1 VNNDNDDTTNTLYC
15 HDGAVP
21 NSTEPLGR
29 MNPSVS
35 SMRGFILPLRIPQRQ
50 YHVRLLCWVLLCLLM
65 TRLWIEAKDIESS
78 LSVECRMDGTC
89 DSNSPSS
96 PSKLSSQAV
105 SQRARDAPKSQVCS
119 LWMAESSIPGAGW
132 GIFAGT
138 AIPAGQ
144 ELGSDVVI
152 QYVDARHQAELQKA
166 VHDKPVPKI
175 LLSSYFWKSIE
186 THAYFDADQVESI
199 VPGLGMLANG
209 HLGLANVEQA
219 ACRDLRSTVPRA
231 DPRAGAQSHY
241 NDCVFRSTRPI
252 PAGHEIYVDYGSH
265 WFTRRPHLFGE
276 DVPLADDY
284 TSANDIVQQWQRL
297 IHTTKAGH
305 YSDELAS
312 DLWRVMVQGVV
323 RPHASSRLL
332 RALLPLA
339 SHDAASVNYTSH
351 RGSVAYFSVP
361 NAIRSTDWL
370 TEHGWC
376 LDQVQAEPRSSLSH
390 GTTGSSNNN
399 PKLHRPSFER
409 TVVARLDMA
418 AGEVVAP
425 APLIH
430 LSRQH
435 TDLLWVEAATA
446 QGKDPSSS
454 PTVMW
459 RGHQLLLNYC
469 YGHASSS
476 LLLFPYSPLVNLVQ
490 PADPLKNQTANVA
503 LRWSKRMPHP
513 EWLEF
518 NVSTL
523 LQQYNNQSGL
533 LMEFYALRDIVA
545 GEQILLDFGAS
556 WQTAWEE
563 HVRTWER
570 SEATAHRT
578 NHNTTV
584 VEYRSA
590 FEYLQEC
597 NENATPHDRHDCW
610 YHTPTWI
617 DTRCWVDLPT
627 QLPLDQQENDT
638 APAWRVWQPPQDDD
652 EASRML
658 DDTLACQVL
667 QFDRDNGTY
676 RVRVQRNQW
685 LSVKKGVLVRNV
697 PRSAFTLVDKPY
709 TGDQF
714 LRRAFR
720 HEISLPD
727 AMVPT
732 NWRDL
737 DDPEPDE
744 TCGLFMAESSIPNAG
759 LGIYS
764 ARNVS
769 KGDQIF
775 YDDLALHVQD
785 FERNAKLR
793 KRAHN
798 ESDDDTDTGAGEWLL
813 DNYYWNAKTSM
824 GNFDADDVQSII
836 PGFGA

>member
-1 VNNDNDDTTNTLYC
+1 VDDDDTIKTLY
-15 HDGAVP
+15 
-21 NSTEPLGR
+21 STEPLGR
-29 MNPSVS
+29 MNPSGS
-35 SMRGFILPLRIPQRQ
+35 STGRFMSLRIPQRQ
-50 YHVRLLCWVLLCLLM
+50 RHRRPRFRPHTNVRLLCWVLVCLFM
-65 TRLWIEAKDIESS
+65 ARLLIEAKDTESS

-89 DSNSPSS
+89 ASNSPTS
-96 PSKLSSQAV
+96 PTKLSYQKIV
-105 SQRARDAPKSQVCS
+105 PNQARDAPKSQVCS

-138 AIPAGQ
+138 AIPAGH
-144 ELGSDVVI
+144 ELGGDVVI
-152 QYVDARHQAELQKA
+152 QYVDAGHQALLQQA
-166 VHDKPVPKI
+166 VHDKTVPKM
-175 LLSSYFWKSIE
+175 LLYSYFWKSIE

-219 ACRDLRSTVPRA
+219 ACRDLRLTVPRT
-231 DPRAGAQSHY
+231 DPRAGARSHY
-241 NDCVFRSTRPI
+241 NDCVFRSSRPI

-284 TSANDIVQQWQRL
+284 ASANDIVQQWQRL
-297 IHTTKAGH
+297 VQTKSG
-305 YSDELAS
+305 YGEMAS
-312 DLWRVMVQGVV
+312 DLWHALVQGVI

-351 RGSVAYFSVP
+351 HGSVAYLSVP

-376 LDQVQAEPRSSLSH
+376 LDRVQVKPRSSLGH
-390 GTTGSSNNN
+390 GTAGSSNNN
-399 PKLHRPSFER
+399 PKLHRPPFER
-409 TVVARLDMA
+409 TVVARLDIA

-435 TDLLWVEAATA
+435 TDLLWVEAAAA
-446 QGKDPSSS
+446 QATDASSS

-476 LLLFPYSPLVNLVQ
+476 LLLFPYSPLVNLVH

-523 LQQYNNQSGL
+523 LQQYSNQSGL
-533 LMEFYALRDIVA
+533 LMEFYALRNIVA
-545 GEQILLDFGAS
+545 GEEILLDYGAS

-570 SEATAHRT
+570 SEATARRT
-578 NHNTTV
+578 NHNASV
-584 VEYRSA
+584 VEYRNA
-590 FEYLQEC
+590 FKYLQEC
-597 NENATPHDRHDCW
+597 NENATKHDLYDCW

-617 DTRCWVDLPT
+617 DTRCWMDLPT
-627 QLPLDQQENDT
+627 RLPLDQQENDT
-638 APAWRVWQPPQDDD
+638 TPAWRVWRPPQDDD
-652 EASRML
+652 EAYRML
-658 DDTLACQVL
+658 DDSLACQVL
-667 QFDRDNGTY
+667 QFDPDHGTY

-685 LSVKKGVLVRNV
+685 LAVKKGVLVRNV
-697 PRSAFTLVDKPY
+697 PRSAFTLVDQPY
-709 TGDQF
+709 TSDQF
-714 LRRAFR
+714 MRRAFR

-732 NWRDL
+732 AWRDL
-737 DDPEPDE
+737 DDTEPDVS
-744 TCGLFMAESSIPNAG
+744 CGLFMAESSIPNAG

-764 ARNVS
+764 ARNIS
-769 KGDQIF
+769 KGNQIF
-775 YDDLALHVQD
+775 FDDLALHVQD
-785 FERNAKLR
+785 FERNTKLR
-793 KRAHN
+793 KRAQN
-798 ESDDDTDTGAGEWLL
+798 ESNDDDDAGTGEWLL